1 MTLQTIILAGGFQ
14 EIAIGNNKSVDKF
27 SLDFLGKPL
36 FEHIINAYSNGPDT
50 RLILIA
56 DNTSEYIPNSAL
68 AKKVLVPRNKG
79 AIATALIGAN
89 GLELSEPIILCPSDA
104 LIPKN
109 EYRKFLEQVQSDN
122 PDLGAIVFKSAN
134 PKYSYVRKHQKKVIE
149 IREKIIISSLATAG
163 VFYFKSLQYLIESA
177 EWLIINNFKTRG
189 LFYVA
194 PALNY
199 GLTNG
204 ASFSFH
210 EINESE
216 YLRFSSETEYLD
228 SIERISS
235 EYS

>member
-1 MTLQTIILAGGFQ
+1 MTLQTIILAGGFR
-14 EIAIGNNKSVDKF
+14 EISFRGAKGVDKL
-27 SLDFLGKPL
+27 SLDFKGKSL
-36 FEHIINAYSNGPDT
+36 CENIFDTYSNGPDT
-50 RLILIA
+50 RLVIE
-56 DNTSEYIPNSAL
+56 SGIPNDHLPNSDL
-68 AKKVLVPRNKG
+68 AKRVLIPSNKG

-89 GLELSEPIILCPSDA
+89 GLELSEPIILCPSDV

-134 PKYSYVRKHQKKVIE
+134 PKYSYVRKHQGKVIE
-149 IREKIIISSLATAG
+149 ISEKIIISSLATAG

-199 GLTNG
+199 GLTKG

-216 YLRFSSETEYLD
+216 YLRFSSEAEYLE